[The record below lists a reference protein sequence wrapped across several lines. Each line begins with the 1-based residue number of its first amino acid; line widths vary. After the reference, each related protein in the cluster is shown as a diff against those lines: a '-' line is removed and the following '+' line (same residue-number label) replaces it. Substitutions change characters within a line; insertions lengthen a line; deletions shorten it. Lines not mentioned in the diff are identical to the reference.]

1 MSEYDYRPI
10 PPRPA
15 TQQEVTN
22 QINQLRNQLEQQ
34 LRQAQLDSKK
44 RASKRSLQI
53 QQEQINKIQESLN
66 ALDATTRKNIDSID
80 KRHRKQMEDMT
91 KRIYSDI
98 EKAQKNS
105 EKQINSQI
113 KDLAKDVSNRMKG
126 LEKQIKSQQSDIN
139 AIKDQMSAMEKS
151 IDKRFKENERNIKDI
166 QEDIESIHKQ
176 YKEETALAQHTVET
190 ARKLLEVVEK
200 RTLLDRFAPN
210 YEAQDVRNRIKE
222 LTETKLHGAAL
233 TAKAEEAIIQIKQT
247 ESHAIQEKAKHDAL
261 IEIALEQTEKVLTI
275 VNENREFEQDVEGGE
290 PMKIENEFWSEGE
303 YGRLENELNNLK
315 TELEDRYNNK
325 LTKERI
331 EEIARR
337 SVEIEGRILQ
347 INAESVAR
355 AILSE
360 ARVETVED
368 IVNAME
374 GQGWVL
380 KGNPSKP
387 EFGYMGGAI
396 DHDWRKGVCAVL
408 ENNLGEEITVIVDP
422 LSDYE
427 NILIIHQE
435 ESISGNTDKKV
446 GEKMDEIKKELCK
459 NGYEVSDSASSGIA
473 NIPEMGSAER
483 LGRAH
488 TTDKIRQ
495 KIKM

>member
-80 KRHRKQMEDMT
+80 KSHRKQMEDMT

-98 EKAQKNS
+98 EKAQKS
-105 EKQINSQI
+105 TEKQVNSQI
-113 KDLAKDVSNRMKG
+113 KDLAKDVSNKMKG
-126 LEKQIKSQQSDIN
+126 LEKQIKSQQSDIK
-139 AIKDQMSAMEKS
+139 AIKDQMSAMEKN
-151 IDKRFKENERNIKDI
+151 IDQRFKENEREIKDI
-166 QEDIESIHKQ
+166 HEDLESIHKQ
-176 YKEETALAQHTVET
+176 YKEEEALAQHTAKA
-190 ARKLLEVVEK
+190 ARTLLEVVEK

-355 AILSE
+355 AVLSE
-360 ARVETVED
+360 ARVETAED
-368 IVNAME
+368 IVNAMKSK
-374 GQGWVL
+374 GWVP
-380 KGNPSKP
+380 KVTAGKP
-387 EFGYMGGAI
+387 EFDYMGGEV

-408 ENNLGEEITVIVDP
+408 ENNLGEVMTVIVDP
-422 LSDYE
+422 VSDYD
-427 NILIIHQE
+427 NVLIVHQE
-435 ESISGNTDKKV
+435 TSLSGKTDKKV
-446 GEKMDEIKKELCK
+446 REGMQVINQELHDK
-459 NGYEVSDSASSGIA
+459 GYETGTSLSGVA
-473 NIPEMGSAER
+473 NIPEMGSVER

-488 TTDKIRQ
+488 ATDKVRQ
-495 KIKM
+495 KIKV